1 MNSLRVPLH
10 AVFLMEI
17 PETTS
22 AEGLEHYIH
31 GTCRAAGHGEAWRDI
46 RASIFTAPSRGS
58 VFTPAV
64 SEPNL
69 IWTTSG
75 EVEVE
80 ERENKGPWIKSFIRQ
95 RSFFLIAG
103 GAPYYCR
110 WRTISREPFEY
121 MFVLL
126 ELPLL
131 QRAFEE
137 TFGSDADQARL
148 RDLSGFEDGVLS
160 SLMEQ
165 LHEELLHRKAS
176 PLRVQGLAQVIAVH
190 LARNYSEIVKE
201 HGGSS
206 SLPGYK
212 LRQITDWM
220 AEHAFEDFDLAH
232 LASLAGLSKFH
243 FHRLFKAAMGVS
255 PLHYHINLRINAA
268 QRLLRETK
276 RSVVDVALEVG
287 YTNPSHFAQR
297 FRRTTGLSPSDYR
310 RQH

>member
-1 MNSLRVPLH
+1 MQ
-10 AVFLMEI
+10 I

-31 GTCRAAGHGEAWRDI
+31 GNCRAAGHGEAWRDI
-46 RASIFTAPSRGS
+46 RASIFTAPSKGS
-58 VFTPAV
+58 VLTPAV
-64 SEPNL
+64 SEPVL

-80 ERENKGPWIKSFIRQ
+80 ERENKGPWIKSLIKK
-95 RSFFLIAG
+95 RSFFLISG

-121 MFVLL
+121 MLVLV

-131 QRAFEE
+131 QRALEE
-137 TFGSDADQARL
+137 AFGADVHQVRL
-148 RDLSGFEDGVLS
+148 RDLSGFEDAVLN

-165 LHEELLHRKAS
+165 LYDELMRRKAS
-176 PLRVQGLAQVIAVH
+176 PLRVQGLAQIIAIH
-190 LARNYSEIVKE
+190 LAQNYSETVKE
-201 HGGSS
+201 HGAGP

-220 AEHAFEDFDLAH
+220 AEHAIEDFNLAH
-232 LASLAGLSKFH
+232 LAGLAGLSKFH
-243 FHRLFKAAMGVS
+243 FHRLFKAAIGVS
-255 PLHYHINLRINAA
+255 PLHYHINLRMNAA

-276 RSVVDVALEVG
+276 KSVVNVALEVG
-287 YTNPSHFAQR
+287 YTNPIHFAQR
-297 FRRTTGLSPSDYR
+297 FRRETGLSPSDYR
-310 RQH
+310 RQR

>member
-1 MNSLRVPLH
+1 MQ
-10 AVFLMEI
+10 I

-31 GTCRAAGHGEAWRDI
+31 GTCRAASHGEAWRDI

-64 SEPNL
+64 SEPSL

-80 ERENKGPWIKSFIRQ
+80 ERENKGPWIKSLIRK

-121 MFVLL
+121 MLVLVG
-126 ELPLL
+126 LPLL
-131 QRAFEE
+131 QR
-137 TFGSDADQARL
+137 T
-148 RDLSGFEDGVLS
+148 
-160 SLMEQ
+160 
-165 LHEELLHRKAS
+165 
-176 PLRVQGLAQVIAVH
+176 
-190 LARNYSEIVKE
+190 
-201 HGGSS
+201 
-206 SLPGYK
+206 
-212 LRQITDWM
+212 
-220 AEHAFEDFDLAH
+220 
-232 LASLAGLSKFH
+232 
-243 FHRLFKAAMGVS
+243 GVS

-276 RSVVDVALEVG
+276 KALWM
-287 YTNPSHFAQR
+287 SR
-297 FRRTTGLSPSDYR
+297 LK
-310 RQH
+310 